1 MLLMSNVPDGAQLS
15 EDGHWWWDGAQW
27 QPVDGVPQSSQDTS
41 AQGDYSHADQS
52 SHSDDPNNRQVAFDP
67 SDFPT
72 LMLYAQF
79 DSFDDL
85 ARHIGIDTSTLQS
98 DDDLP
103 VA

>member
-1 MLLMSNVPDGAQLS
+1 MSNAPDGAQLS
-15 EDGHWWWDGAQW
+15 EDGQWWWDGTQW
-27 QPVDGVPQSSQDTS
+27 QAVDGTAQSSG
-41 AQGDYSHADQS
+41 GDASGGQTQS
-52 SHSDDPNNRQVAFDP
+52 TQHDDPNNRQVAFDP

-79 DSFDDL
+79 DSFEDL

-103 VA
+103 VS